1 MFAPPFGQ
9 MALILHESK
18 DMPADCEPYYYI
30 GWSANV
36 KEKIHD
42 FSKNPP
48 VFPACV
54 V

>member
-1 MFAPPFGQ
+1 
-9 MALILHESK
+9 MALILDESK

-36 KEKIHD
+36 KEKILI
-42 FSKNPP
+42 FQKNPP
-48 VFPACV
+48 VFPAHV